1 MVRLQSF
8 LKAFAEAGYLFSDK
22 LWPYSYVQRHTVQ
35 GITFSCLCRHWEQIE
50 QDQ

>member
-8 LKAFAEAGYLFSDK
+8 LKRINTKFSAEAGYLFSDK

-35 GITFSCLCRHWEQIE
+35 GITCSCLCH
-50 QDQ
+50 